1 MAESS
6 NNVLTVGNSGSVG
19 RQITFW
25 QRAGKTIMGKK
36 RMKATGEP
44 TAPQAVIRQKFLA
57 AVTYANGVKT
67 VAATRAAYKAVAR
80 AGQSW
85 FSMAVRDAATP
96 PTVSKIDTTNYHG
109 AVGDAIL
116 ITATDDFK
124 VTGVSVS
131 ILSAAGAVLEQGK
144 AVQQENVN
152 EWLYTAT
159 VANAATAGSKI
170 TAVASDL
177 PGNTGTLSVTL

>member
-1 MAESS
+1 MAETS
-6 NNVLTVGNSGSVG
+6 NNVLTVGASGTVG
-19 RQITFW
+19 RQVTFT

-36 RMKATGEP
+36 RKGFTGEP
-44 TAPQAVIRQKFLA
+44 SDQQLGIRAKFLSS
-57 AVTYANGVKT
+57 VTYAAGAIT
-67 VAATRAAYKAVAR
+67 AAATKAAYKAAAK
-80 AGQSW
+80 AGQSA
-85 FSMAVRDAATP
+85 FNVAFVDAYTA

-109 AVGDAIL
+109 AVGDAML

-131 ILSAAGAVLEQGK
+131 ILSAAGAVIEQGK

-170 TAVASDL
+170 TAVATDL